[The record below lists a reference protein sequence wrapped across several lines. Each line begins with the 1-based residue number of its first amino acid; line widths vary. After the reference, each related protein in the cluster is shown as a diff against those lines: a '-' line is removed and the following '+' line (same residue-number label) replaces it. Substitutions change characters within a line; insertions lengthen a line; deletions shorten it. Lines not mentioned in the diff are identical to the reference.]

1 MMQQNIINHADT
13 DVTNIWG
20 NPANPTEL
28 DLPPFTP
35 LCVNVWHN
43 SSYFNMGGY
52 IWQPN
57 PDMYLYLC
65 GV

>member
-1 MMQQNIINHADT
+1 MMQQNSINQADT

-20 NPANPTEL
+20 NPANPPEL
-28 DLPPFTP
+28 DFPPFTP
-35 LCVNVWHN
+35 LCVNGWHN